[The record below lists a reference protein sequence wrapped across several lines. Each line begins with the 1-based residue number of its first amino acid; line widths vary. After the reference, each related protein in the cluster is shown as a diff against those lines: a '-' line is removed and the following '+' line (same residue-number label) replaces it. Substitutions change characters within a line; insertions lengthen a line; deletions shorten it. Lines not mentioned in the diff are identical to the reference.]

1 LRKKITQTAILIFVT
16 KILHSEKRKF
26 MNGKNKIP
34 ILHLE
39 DNKADIGLMKKLL
52 DDSSI
57 RFDYTNATSL
67 KKGIEIAHQQKIE
80 VVLLDL
86 NLSDSK
92 GFKTL
97 TNFLEEGLFVP
108 VIVITGTNNEII
120 GNQSVKAGAQDF
132 LVKGQFDGKLL
143 GRAIRY
149 AIQRHSTQQK
159 LETTA
164 RNLSVSEKR
173 YIQAQ
178 SLAHFGNFEMDI
190 VSNEMHWTEEIF
202 KILGLHLNSI
212 KPTLTDYLRFVHFED
227 KQVVEDFFDEIA
239 KSGQQGSIEHRIV
252 QDDHTIK
259 YVALSAKLFY
269 DEIAEKVLLVG
280 GLQDITE
287 RKISEQLIIEKNI
300 NTKASK
306 VKEEALMNMSFH
318 IRTPLAS
325 VVNLVYLLEKSRL
338 STQQKEYLDGLKTSV
353 DDLSMMVNNLLNF
366 SMLVT
371 DQIEI
376 EEEEFKIKDFLQ
388 GIKKVVQIK
397 TDNANLKLDFNI
409 AKGLPST
416 IFSDSIK
423 ITQILYNL
431 MDTAIKNTKE
441 KDRLTVNTIV
451 NKDDQFGSSFVFHIS
466 DVATLL
472 SPEKI
477 TKYEE
482 SEKLLEVYSEE
493 FDDENQQEFL
503 SIAMV
508 SKLTKVLKGS
518 FTINSNDDDGTTY
531 RVEIP
536 VKIGQIS
543 KISHGDAPDVPI
555 KILLVEDHFLN
566 QIATKKVLTTW
577 SDLVKVD
584 IAENGL
590 IGVQKQKENNYDIV
604 LMDIQMPVMNGIDS
618 AKKIRTF
625 SSVPIIALTANASKQ
640 EADRCISVGINDY
653 LGKPFKPTDLYAKIM
668 SMLVGVEA

>member
-1 LRKKITQTAILIFVT
+1 
-16 KILHSEKRKF
+16 

-39 DNKADIGLMKKLL
+39 DNKADISLMKGLL
-52 DDSSI
+52 EDASI
-57 RFDYTNATSL
+57 RFDYTNASSL
-67 KKGIEIAHQQKIE
+67 RQGLEIVYQQNIDI
-80 VVLLDL
+80 VLIDL
-86 NLSDSK
+86 NLSDSS

-97 TNFLEEGLFVP
+97 TTFLEQGPLVP
-108 VIVITGTNNEII
+108 VIVVTATNNEII
-120 GNQSVKAGAQDF
+120 GNQAVKAGAQDF

-143 GRAIRY
+143 GRVIRY
-149 AIQRHSTQQK
+149 SLQRHSAQQK

-190 VSNEMHWTEEIF
+190 VNNEMNWTEEIF

-212 KPTLTDYLRFVHFED
+212 KPSLTDYLKFVHLED
-227 KQVVEDFFDEIA
+227 KLVVEEFFDEIA
-239 KSGQQGSIEHRIV
+239 KSGQQGSLEHRIV

-259 YVALSAKLFY
+259 HVALSAKLFY
-269 DEIAEKVLLVG
+269 DEIAERVLLVG
-280 GLQDITE
+280 GIQDITE
-287 RKISEQLIIEKNI
+287 RKISEQLILEKNI
-300 NTKASK
+300 TTKASK
-306 VKEEALMNMSFH
+306 IKEEALMNMSFH

-338 STQQKEYLDGLKTSV
+338 NTQQKEFLDGLKTSV
-353 DDLSMMVNNLLNF
+353 DDLSIMVNNLLNF

-371 DQIEI
+371 DQVNI

-388 GIKKVVQIK
+388 SIKKVIQIK
-397 TDNANLKLDFNI
+397 TDNAKLKLDFNI
-409 AKGLPST
+409 TKGLPST

-441 KDRLTVNTIV
+441 KQKLVITANIDKEELR
-451 NKDDQFGSSFVFHIS
+451 GAAFVFTIW
-466 DVATLL
+466 DEATLITA
-472 SPEKI
+472 EKI
-477 TKYEE
+477 QKFEE

-508 SKLTKVLKGS
+508 TKLSKILNGF
-518 FTINSNDDDGTTY
+518 FTINSDTDNGTTY

-536 VKIGQIS
+536 IKIGQTARIS
-543 KISHGDAPDVPI
+543 SGDVPDVPI

-577 SDLVKVD
+577 SHLVTVD

-590 IGVQKQKENNYDIV
+590 IGAQKQKEVGYDII

-618 AKKIRTF
+618 AKKIRTT
-625 SSVPIIALTANASKQ
+625 SNVPIIALTANASKQ

-668 SMLVGVEA
+668 SMLVAAEV

>member
-1 LRKKITQTAILIFVT
+1 
-16 KILHSEKRKF
+16 

-39 DNKADIGLMKKLL
+39 DNKADSNLVQKLL
-52 DDSSI
+52 EDSSI
-57 RFDYTNATSL
+57 RYDYTNATSL
-67 KKGIEIAHQQKIE
+67 RQGIEIAQQRNIS
-80 VVLLDL
+80 VILLEL
-86 NLSDSK
+86 NLSDST

-97 TNFLEEGLFVP
+97 TNLLEQGPFLP
-108 VIVITGTNNEII
+108 IIVITGTNNEII

-149 AIQRHSTQQK
+149 AIQRHGTQQK

-190 VSNEMHWTEEIF
+190 VNNEMHWTEEIF

-212 KPTLTDYLRFVHFED
+212 KPSLTDYINFVHTED
-227 KQVVEDFFDEIA
+227 KKVVEEFFEEIA
-239 KSGQQGSIEHRIV
+239 KTGTQGGIEHKIV
-252 QDDHTIK
+252 QDDHSIK
-259 YVALSAKLFY
+259 HVALSAKLFY

-338 STQQKEYLDGLKTSV
+338 NTQQKEFLDGLKTSV
-353 DDLSMMVNNLLNF
+353 DDLSIMVNNLLNF

-371 DQIEI
+371 DQVEVVA
-376 EEEEFKIKDFLQ
+376 EEFKIKEFLQ
-388 GIKKVVQIK
+388 SIKKVVQIK
-397 TDNANLKLDFNI
+397 ADNAKLNLEFNI
-409 AKGLPST
+409 LKGLPST

-431 MDTAIKNTKE
+431 MDSAIKNTNEKE
-441 KDRLTVNTIV
+441 SLVINAIV
-451 NKDDQFGSSFVFHIS
+451 QKDDQGNAAFIFHVADANTQLSS
-466 DVATLL
+466 
-472 SPEKI
+472 EKL
-477 TKYEE
+477 KKFEE

-508 SKLTKVLKGS
+508 TKLTKILAGDFKIES
-518 FTINSNDDDGTTY
+518 DAANGTTY
-531 RVEIP
+531 QVEIP
-536 VKIGQIS
+536 VKIGQS
-543 KISHGDAPDVPI
+543 TKISHGDAPDVPI

-566 QIATKKVLTTW
+566 QIATKRVLTTW
-577 SDLVKVD
+577 SDLVTVD

-590 IGVQKQKENNYDIV
+590 IGAQKQKEVGYDII
-604 LMDIQMPVMNGIDS
+604 LMDIQMPVMNGIDA

-625 SSVPIIALTANASKQ
+625 SQIPIIALTANASKQ

-668 SMLVGVEA
+668 TMLVGVEA

>member
-1 LRKKITQTAILIFVT
+1 
-16 KILHSEKRKF
+16 

-39 DNKADIGLMKKLL
+39 DNKADSNLVQKLL
-52 DDSSI
+52 EDSSI
-57 RFDYTNATSL
+57 RYDYTNATSL
-67 KKGIEIAHQQKIE
+67 RQGIEIAQQRNIS
-80 VVLLDL
+80 VILLEL
-86 NLSDSK
+86 NLSDST

-97 TNFLEEGLFVP
+97 TNLLEQGPFLP
-108 VIVITGTNNEII
+108 IIVITGTNNEII

-149 AIQRHSTQQK
+149 AIQRHGTQQK

-190 VSNEMHWTEEIF
+190 VNNEMHWTEEIF

-212 KPTLTDYLRFVHFED
+212 KPSLTDYINFVHTED
-227 KQVVEDFFDEIA
+227 KKVVEEFFEEIA
-239 KSGQQGSIEHRIV
+239 KTGTQGGIEHKIV
-252 QDDHTIK
+252 QDDHSIK
-259 YVALSAKLFY
+259 HVALSAKLFY

-338 STQQKEYLDGLKTSV
+338 NTQQKEFLDGLKTSV
-353 DDLSMMVNNLLNF
+353 DDLSIMVNNLLNF

-371 DQIEI
+371 DQVEVVA
-376 EEEEFKIKDFLQ
+376 EEFKIKEFLQ
-388 GIKKVVQIK
+388 SIKKVVQIK
-397 TDNANLKLDFNI
+397 ADNAKLNLEFNI
-409 AKGLPST
+409 LKGLPST

-431 MDTAIKNTKE
+431 MDSAIKNTNEKE
-441 KDRLTVNTIV
+441 SLVINAIV
-451 NKDDQFGSSFVFHIS
+451 QKDDQGNAAFIFHVADANTQLSS
-466 DVATLL
+466 
-472 SPEKI
+472 EKL
-477 TKYEE
+477 KKFEE

-508 SKLTKVLKGS
+508 TKLTKILAGDFKIES
-518 FTINSNDDDGTTY
+518 DAANGTTY
-531 RVEIP
+531 QVEIP
-536 VKIGQIS
+536 VKIGQS
-543 KISHGDAPDVPI
+543 TKISHGDAPDVPI

-566 QIATKKVLTTW
+566 QIATKRVLTTW
-577 SDLVKVD
+577 SDLVTVD

-590 IGVQKQKENNYDIV
+590 IGAQKQKEVGYDII
-604 LMDIQMPVMNGIDS
+604 LMDIQMPVMNGLDA

-625 SSVPIIALTANASKQ
+625 SQIPIIALTANASKQ

-668 SMLVGVEA
+668 TMLVGVEA

>member
-1 LRKKITQTAILIFVT
+1 
-16 KILHSEKRKF
+16 

-39 DNKADIGLMKKLL
+39 DNKADSNLVQKLL
-52 DDSSI
+52 EDSSI
-57 RFDYTNATSL
+57 RYDYTNATSL
-67 KKGIEIAHQQKIE
+67 RQGIEIAQQRNIA
-80 VVLLDL
+80 VILLEL
-86 NLSDSK
+86 NLSDST

-97 TNFLEEGLFVP
+97 TNFLEQGPFLP
-108 VIVITGTNNEII
+108 IIVITGTNNEII

-149 AIQRHSTQQK
+149 AIQRHGAQQK

-190 VSNEMHWTEEIF
+190 VNNEMHWTEEIF

-212 KPTLTDYLRFVHFED
+212 KPSLTDYINFVHSDDKKIVEEFFE
-227 KQVVEDFFDEIA
+227 EIA
-239 KSGQQGSIEHRIV
+239 RTGTQGSIEHKIV
-252 QDDHTIK
+252 QDDHSIK
-259 YVALSAKLFY
+259 HVALSAKLFY

-287 RKISEQLIIEKNI
+287 RKVSEQLIIEKNI

-306 VKEEALMNMSFH
+306 IKEEALMNMSFH

-338 STQQKEYLDGLKTSV
+338 NTQQKEFLDGLKTSV
-353 DDLSMMVNNLLNF
+353 DDLSIMVNNLLNF

-371 DQIEI
+371 DQVEI
-376 EEEEFKIKDFLQ
+376 QEEEFKIKEFLQ
-388 GIKKVVQIK
+388 SIKKVVQIK
-397 TDNANLKLDFNI
+397 ADNAKLKLEFNI
-409 AKGLPST
+409 LKGLPST

-431 MDTAIKNTKE
+431 MDSAIKNTNEKE
-441 KDRLTVNTIV
+441 GLVINALIQ
-451 NKDDQFGSSFVFHIS
+451 KDDQGSASFIFHIT
-466 DVATLL
+466 DANTVL
-472 SPEKI
+472 SPDKL
-477 TKYEE
+477 KKFEE

-493 FDDENQQEFL
+493 FDDEQQQEFL

-508 SKLTKVLKGS
+508 TKLTKILDGLFKIES
-518 FTINSNDDDGTTY
+518 DSANGTTY
-531 RVEIP
+531 QVEIP
-536 VKIGQIS
+536 VKVGQS
-543 KISHGDAPDVPI
+543 TKISHGDAPDVPI

-566 QIATKKVLTTW
+566 QIATKRVLTTW
-577 SDLVKVD
+577 SDLVQVD

-590 IGVQKQKENNYDIV
+590 IGAQKQKEFGYDII

-625 SSVPIIALTANASKQ
+625 SQVPIIALTANASKQ

-668 SMLVGVEA
+668 TMLVGVEA

>member
-1 LRKKITQTAILIFVT
+1 
-16 KILHSEKRKF
+16 
-26 MNGKNKIP
+26 MNGKKKIP

-39 DNKADIGLMKKLL
+39 DNTADVTLMKKLL

-57 RFDYTNATSL
+57 RYDYTSVSSL
-67 KKGIEIAHQQKIE
+67 KQGIELAHQQQVSI
-80 VVLLDL
+80 VLIDL
-86 NLSDSK
+86 NLTDSA

-97 TNFLEEGLFVP
+97 TTFLEKGPFVP
-108 VIVITGTNNEII
+108 VIVVTATNNEII

-143 GRAIRY
+143 GRSIRY
-149 AIQRHSTQQK
+149 SLQRHSTQQK
-159 LETTA
+159 LEITA

-178 SLAHFGNFEMDI
+178 SLAQFGNFEMDI
-190 VSNEMHWTEEIF
+190 VNNEMHWTEEIF

-212 KPTLTDYLRFVHFED
+212 KPALTDYLNFVHLED
-227 KQVVEDFFDEIA
+227 KQTVEDFFDEIA

-252 QDDHTIK
+252 QDNHTIK

-269 DEIAEKVLLVG
+269 DEIAERVLLVG
-280 GLQDITE
+280 GIQDITE
-287 RKISEQLIIEKNI
+287 RKISEQLILEKNI

-338 STQQKEYLDGLKTSV
+338 NSQQKEFLDGLKTSV
-353 DDLSMMVNNLLNF
+353 DDLSIMVNNLLNF

-371 DQIEI
+371 DQVQVV
-376 EEEEFKIKDFLQ
+376 EEEFKIKDFLQ
-388 GIKKVVQIK
+388 SIKKVVQIK
-397 TDNANLKLDFNI
+397 ADNAKLALDFNI
-409 AKGLPST
+409 AKALPAT
-416 IFSDSIK
+416 IFSDAIK

-431 MDTAIKNTKE
+431 MDTAIRNTKE
-441 KDRLTVNTIV
+441 KESLTIAAFI
-451 NKDDQFGSSFVFHIS
+451 NKENQVGSSFVFNIL
-466 DVATLL
+466 DQATLL
-472 SPEKI
+472 SQEKL
-477 TKYEE
+477 TKFDE

-508 SKLTKVLKGS
+508 SKLTKILNGT
-518 FTINSNDDDGTTY
+518 FTINSEVEQGTTY
-531 RVEIP
+531 KVEIP
-536 VKIGQIS
+536 VKIGQS
-543 KISHGDAPDVPI
+543 AKISHGDAPDVPI
-555 KILLVEDHFLN
+555 RILLVEDHFLN

-577 SDLVKVD
+577 SDFVKVD

-590 IGVQKQKENNYDIV
+590 IGAQKQKEVGYDII

-618 AKKIRTF
+618 AKKIRKF
-625 SSVPIIALTANASKQ
+625 SAVPIIALTANASKQ

-653 LGKPFKPTDLYAKIM
+653 LGKPFKPTDLHAKIM
-668 SMLVGVEA
+668 SMLVSVEA

>member
-1 LRKKITQTAILIFVT
+1 
-16 KILHSEKRKF
+16 

-39 DNKADIGLMKKLL
+39 NNKADSNLIQKLL
-52 DDSSI
+52 EDSSI
-57 RFDYTNATSL
+57 RYDYTNVPSL
-67 KKGIEIAHQQKIE
+67 RQGIEITQQRNIS
-80 VVLLDL
+80 VVLLEL
-86 NLSDSK
+86 NLSDST

-97 TNFLEEGLFVP
+97 TNLLEQGPFLP
-108 VIVITGTNNEII
+108 IIVITGTNNEII

-149 AIQRHSTQQK
+149 AIQRHGTQQK

-164 RNLSVSEKR
+164 HNLSVSEKR

-212 KPTLTDYLRFVHFED
+212 KPSLTDYINFVHLDD
-227 KQVVEDFFDEIA
+227 KMVVEEFFEEIA
-239 KSGQQGSIEHRIV
+239 KTGTQGNIEHKIV
-252 QDDHTIK
+252 QDDHSIK
-259 YVALSAKLFY
+259 HVSLSAKLYY

-306 VKEEALMNMSFH
+306 IKEEALMNMSFH

-338 STQQKEYLDGLKTSV
+338 NTQQKEFLDGLKTSV
-353 DDLSMMVNNLLNF
+353 DDLSIMVNNLLNF

-371 DQIEI
+371 DQVEI
-376 EEEEFKIKDFLQ
+376 IEEEFKIKEFLQ
-388 GIKKVVQIK
+388 SIKKVVQIK
-397 TDNANLKLDFNI
+397 ADNAKLNLEFNI
-409 AKGLPST
+409 LKGLPST

-431 MDTAIKNTKE
+431 MDSAIRNTNDKE
-441 KDRLTVNTIV
+441 GLVINALIQ
-451 NKDDQFGSSFVFHIS
+451 KDDQGNASFIFHIT
-466 DVATLL
+466 DANTQL
-472 SPEKI
+472 SP
-477 TKYEE
+477 TKLKKFEE

-508 SKLTKVLKGS
+508 TKLTKILAGIFKIES
-518 FTINSNDDDGTTY
+518 DAANGTTY
-531 RVEIP
+531 QVVIP
-536 VKIGQIS
+536 VKVGQS
-543 KISHGDAPDVPI
+543 TKVSHGDAPDVPI

-566 QIATKKVLTTW
+566 QIATKRVLTTW
-577 SDLVKVD
+577 SDLVQVD

-590 IGVQKQKENNYDIV
+590 IGAQKQKDVGYDII

-625 SSVPIIALTANASKQ
+625 STVPIIALTANASKQ

-668 SMLVGVEA
+668 SMLVGVEV

>member
-1 LRKKITQTAILIFVT
+1 
-16 KILHSEKRKF
+16 

-39 DNKADIGLMKKLL
+39 DNKADSNLIQKYLE
-52 DDSSI
+52 DSSI
-57 RFDYTNATSL
+57 RYDYTNTTSL
-67 KKGIEIAHQQKIE
+67 RKGIEITQQRNIA
-80 VVLLDL
+80 VILLEL
-86 NLSDSK
+86 NLSDST

-97 TNFLEEGLFVP
+97 TNLLEQGPFLP
-108 VIVITGTNNEII
+108 IIVITGTNNEII

-149 AIQRHSTQQK
+149 AIQRHGTQQK
-159 LETTA
+159 LEATA
-164 RNLSVSEKR
+164 RNLSVNEKR

-190 VSNEMHWTEEIF
+190 VNNEMHWTEEIF

-212 KPTLTDYLRFVHFED
+212 KPSLTDYINFVHTDDKKEVETFFE
-227 KQVVEDFFDEIA
+227 EIA
-239 KSGQQGSIEHRIV
+239 KTGNQGSIEHKIV
-252 QDDHTIK
+252 QDDHSIK

-287 RKISEQLIIEKNI
+287 RKVSEQLIIEKNI

-338 STQQKEYLDGLKTSV
+338 NTQQKEFLDGLKTSV
-353 DDLSMMVNNLLNF
+353 DDLSIMVNNLLNF

-371 DQIEI
+371 DQVEVVA
-376 EEEEFKIKDFLQ
+376 EEFKIKEFLQ
-388 GIKKVVQIK
+388 SVKKVVQIK
-397 TDNANLKLDFNI
+397 ADNAKLDLEFNI
-409 AKGLPST
+409 LKGLPAT

-431 MDTAIKNTKE
+431 MDSAIRNTTE
-441 KDRLTVNTIV
+441 NQALTINALVQ
-451 NKDDQFGSSFVFHIS
+451 KDDQGNASFVFHIT
-466 DVATLL
+466 DTTTQL
-472 SPEKI
+472 SPEKL
-477 TKYEE
+477 KKFEE

-508 SKLTKVLKGS
+508 TKLTKILDGYFKIES
-518 FTINSNDDDGTTY
+518 DAANGTTY
-531 RVEIP
+531 QVEIP
-536 VKIGQIS
+536 VRVGLS
-543 KISHGDAPDVPI
+543 TKISHGDAPDVPI

-566 QIATKKVLTTW
+566 QIATKRVLTTW
-577 SDLVKVD
+577 SDLVTVD

-590 IGVQKQKENNYDIV
+590 IGAQKQKEVGYDIV

-625 SSVPIIALTANASKQ
+625 SQVPIIALTANASKQ

-668 SMLVGVEA
+668 TMLVGVEA